1 MNQIIFR
8 ILLCFFSIFSI
19 SNLFSQTSDKELRQ
33 IFIDAFLSAEA
44 QNFDEAVNKYS
55 KYISLSNNE
64 DSIAIAFYNR
74 GHSYYAISKFQN
86 AYDDFDSTLTKLS
99 NLDSLRKNP
108 RLIALSFNYRGMCC
122 ESLGMLDEAS
132 IDFFIAQLKD
142 STLFEPVFNGAMNCE
157 ARDVFD
163 TAIDEYYRAI
173 YINLKYSNDLE
184 ALLHMLYRAAMLS
197 RRLENYDDAIKDF
210 EFYLTIDSTNV
221 DVLNKLGNTYA
232 TIENEEKAL
241 SYYLKAL
248 EYDPNFKDA
257 AFNVGLAYLK
267 LGDNSKAIDHLRKV
281 ILLDDKNI
289 EYYKTLGIAM
299 LMSVKQEGSMYDFCY
314 QFKKA
319 CEYGDCEYLKEYCD

>member
-173 YINLKYSNDLE
+173 YINLNYSNDVE
-184 ALLHMLYRAAMLS
+184 ALIHILYRAAMLS
-197 RRLENYDDAIKDF
+197 RRLENYDDAIRDF

-319 CEYGDCEYLKEYCD
+319 CEYGACEYLKEYCD